1 VRSGGEGRWEV
12 AAPGVYSSRACGV
25 RAFSTSP
32 IELPSASF
40 LKKAS
45 RSCSHCESSVACAV
59 YCSCSWRNDCSRAT
73 TVPIRSAAR
82 FFRLFAANSFQK
94 KATYAIT
101 DFSSGRIVT

>member
-1 VRSGGEGRWEV
+1 ML
-12 AAPGVYSSRACGV
+12 

-94 KATYAIT
+94 KAT
-101 DFSSGRIVT
+101 